1 MHNHNH
7 RSVREFHRLS
17 DVVYYIHALMI
28 LRKDSSN
35 AKRVRAWSV
44 VYAPMI
50 GGIYA
55 ARSISRIV
63 EMQKTGR

>member
-1 MHNHNH
+1 
-7 RSVREFHRLS
+7 
-17 DVVYYIHALMI
+17 MI

-35 AKRVRAWSV
+35 VKRVRAWSV